1 MKILLVNDQ
10 FFAANNGMTISAQ
23 RFARVLEN
31 HGNEVRVVSYGTPAT
46 VKEPEKAYLMD
57 KFTVY
62 GFDWLISSQGMTF
75 AKADDAVLID
85 AITWADVVHFL
96 TPFALSHHGIE
107 IAKNL
112 HVPFTAAF
120 HVQPENI
127 TSSIKLGK
135 VGFINDLIYRWF
147 NHYIYKYCGHIHC
160 PSKFIAGELQKR
172 NYKGKLHVI
181 SNGIDPD
188 FIGKR
193 NIEKSIGLKDKF
205 VILMVGRLSVE
216 KRQDVLI
223 DAVKKSRYA
232 DKIQL
237 ILAGNGP
244 RKTDLIN
251 RSEGL
256 KNPIIINFYNKNDLL
271 NIIAQSDLYVHASD
285 MEIEAMSC
293 MEAFAGGLVPIIANS
308 KKSATPQ
315 FALDDRSLFNA
326 GDSSDLAQKID
337 YWYENDSERCVMGR
351 EYVKLGQKYD
361 LDSCVLAAEK
371 MFFEAINDSKNVAQA
386 ENEMSEQWA

>member
-1 MKILLVNDQ
+1 MCIRD
-10 FFAANNGMTISAQ
+10 S
-23 RFARVLEN
+23 
-31 HGNEVRVVSYGTPAT
+31 
-46 VKEPEKAYLMD
+46 
-57 KFTVY
+57 
-62 GFDWLISSQGMTF
+62 
-75 AKADDAVLID
+75 
-85 AITWADVVHFL
+85 
-96 TPFALSHHGIE
+96 
-107 IAKNL
+107 
-112 HVPFTAAF
+112 
-120 HVQPENI
+120 
-127 TSSIKLGK
+127 
-135 VGFINDLIYRWF
+135 
-147 NHYIYKYCGHIHC
+147 
-160 PSKFIAGELQKR
+160 
-172 NYKGKLHVI
+172 
-181 SNGIDPD
+181 
-188 FIGKR
+188 
-193 NIEKSIGLKDKF
+193 
-205 VILMVGRLSVE
+205 
-216 KRQDVLI
+216 I